1 MEFERFLQ
9 IGQRLLFALALAG
22 NIKFQALRDVPIA
35 LTPNGCGERSFHDYY
50 SFTGGRLP
58 PASRDPSSVV
68 WALGVKLEDATSG
81 WSSANEEDNGQ
92 CRGAE
97 RFVVSFLRSGS

>member
-35 LTPNGCGERSFHDYY
+35 LTPNGCGGYLQTIRGLGY
-50 SFTGGRLP
+50 RL
-58 PASRDPSSVV
+58 
-68 WALGVKLEDATSG
+68 
-81 WSSANEEDNGQ
+81 SADVAM
-92 CRGAE
+92 R
-97 RFVVSFLRSGS
+97 